1 MTRKIVA
8 MALMIFLCLQ
18 NTLYAELPLIRL
30 DRITPLGGL
39 AGSDVTLEIA
49 GRDLED
55 AKTLHFDHP
64 GLKATWLKDRYFKLS
79 IAADVPAGTYEVRA
93 VGRFG
98 ISGARLFSVQ
108 RGLIEVDEKEPNDEP
123 ATAQVVPM
131 NCAINAMSDNNGD
144 DYFCFSAKKG
154 QRVTIDCFAYRLD
167 SQMTPMMTLSMVR
180 PLTPDPSPPEG
191 RGGKE
196 LMQSKPYHHRTD
208 PFLDFVAPADGDYL
222 VGVHDMTYRGGR
234 PYRLVISTLPHIES
248 AFPMAIVPGEKAAL
262 TLLGRNL
269 PGGKATAW
277 KIHDN
282 GLEQLTLAPAP
293 YGSRLADGRLADGR
307 LADGR
312 LADTFAFSRHMPSPS
327 LNARGTQVWPIANAL
342 TPITLAY
349 ADAPITLDKEPNDTA
364 ETAQPI
370 TLPTVICGRFDKPGD
385 ADWYRFTAKKGD
397 AFAVDLLCERLEL
410 PGDPF
415 VLVFDSKGNEIAAFD
430 DHGINFNALAQANRD
445 PLGVLRIPAD
455 GEYKLFVQER
465 YRNGGARYQYV
476 LKITPVEPDFYPVVV
491 HETPN
496 EPSCPCVRQGGSAFY
511 EVCLNR
517 RNHAGP
523 VVIEAEGLPAGV
535 TCKPV
540 HVSSQSQFANV
551 VFTAAVDAPEWA
563 GAIRLKAWA
572 IVDGKKIEREVRPV
586 QRRWAIANINTS
598 VMLRQT
604 CLAVCG
610 RAPYGVQ
617 LPSEKL
623 AVAAGASFETTA
635 KVIRQWPDFKA
646 KVQLVGLNLPP
657 GFSFA
662 AADIPAD
669 QTEAKIKLT
678 VAANVPPGDYSIVLR
693 TDAQGPYSRDPM
705 ATARP
710 NVRVAD
716 PTTPMLLQVLPK
728 APTK

>member
-1 MTRKIVA
+1 
-8 MALMIFLCLQ
+8 MIGFMVDPRTTWKWFIHGILILFFLL
-18 NTLYAELPLIRL
+18 TPHDLHAELPLIRL

-55 AKTLHFDHP
+55 AKTLHCDHP
-64 GLKATWLKDRYFKLS
+64 GLKATWIKDRFFKLA
-79 IAADVPAGTYEVRA
+79 IAADVPSGTYEVRA

-108 RGLIEVDEKEPNDEP
+108 RGLVEVDEKEPNDEP

-131 NCAINAMSDNNGD
+131 NCVINAMSDNNGD
-144 DYFCFSAKKG
+144 DYFRFAAKKG

-167 SQMTPMMTLSMVR
+167 SQMTPMMSLSA
-180 PLTPDPSPPEG
+180 LTPGSSGGG
-191 RGGKE
+191 RGEKV
-196 LMQSKPYHHRTD
+196 LMQSKPYYHRTD
-208 PFLDFVAPADGDYL
+208 PFLDFVAPADGDFV

-234 PYRLVISTLPHIES
+234 PYRLAISTLPHIES
-248 AFPMAIVPGEKAAL
+248 AFPMAIVPGAKSAL

-269 PGGKATAW
+269 PGGKPTAW
-277 KIHDN
+277 KTHDD
-282 GLEQLTLAPAP
+282 GLEQSVYNPLVALRASDA
-293 YGSRLADGRLADGR
+293 
-307 LADGR
+307 
-312 LADTFAFSRHMPSPS
+312 FAFARHMPSPS
-327 LNARGTQVWPIANAL
+327 LNTRGIQVWPFPNAL
-342 TPITLAY
+342 NPITLAY
-349 ADAPITLDKEPNDTA
+349 ADAPVTLDKEPNDTTEA
-364 ETAQPI
+364 AQPI

-385 ADWYRFTAKKGD
+385 ADWYRFSAKKGE
-397 AFAVDLLCERLEL
+397 AFSVDLLCERLEL

-415 VLVFDSKGNEIAAFD
+415 VLVFDSKGNEIATFD

-476 LKITPVEPDFYPVVV
+476 LKITPVVPDFYPVVV

-496 EPSCPCVRQGGSAFY
+496 EPSCPCVYQGGSAFY

-517 RNHAGP
+517 RNHTGP

-540 HVSSQSQFANV
+540 HVSPQSQFANV
-551 VFTAAVDAPEWA
+551 VFTASADAPEWS

-604 CLAVCG
+604 CLAVRG
-610 RAPYGVQ
+610 KAPYGVT
-617 LPSEKL
+617 LPSVKP
-623 AVAAGASFETTA
+623 AVTAGSSLETTA
-635 KVIRQWPDFKA
+635 KVIRQWPDFKG
-646 KVQLVGLNLPP
+646 KVQLLGLNLPP

-662 AADIPAD
+662 ATDIAAD
-669 QTEAKIKLT
+669 QTETKIKLT

-693 TDAQGPYSRDPM
+693 TDAQVPYNRDPM
-705 ATARP
+705 APARP

-716 PTTPMLLQVLPK
+716 PTTPMLVQVLPNADK
-728 APTK
+728 K